1 MLKPSALPKRFLPDW
16 AIKGLLAAGS
26 YKMKKARSKRTGS
39 IYGGGELGIRTPD
52 TLLAYTRF
60 PIVLLKPDSY
70 ISPAA
75 ALPAHARMY
84 FTPS

>member
-1 MLKPSALPKRFLPDW
+1 MLLAKPSVLPKRFSPDW

-52 TLLAYTRF
+52 TLLAYTRLAGEHLR
-60 PIVLLKPDSY
+60 PLGQLSVY
-70 ISPAA
+70 AN
-75 ALPAHARMY
+75 
-84 FTPS
+84 